1 MELITLFVRDISE
14 IFLVKWWA
22 GEKDVFQMIV
32 WRFFSASGGDPLGVN
47 F

>member
-1 MELITLFVRDISE
+1 MKLITLFVRDMSE
-14 IFLVKWWA
+14 IFLVKKWVY
-22 GEKDVFQMIV
+22 EKDVFQMIV